1 MKTSISPFNSQKRK
15 TQVGCHPWFQ
25 YIWTIYFQKQKLINY
40 FFTPFSSK
48 PSLFFNRSSYIF
60 LYFLSTSSK
69 FGFTNAGSLIC
80 FESFSNSE
88 LEIDFEKKF
97 SVRQKTWDIDS
108 CSCIFSR
115 VLRREYKLVNSFF
128 HLVYFFFHLR
138 SLRQKPVLFEPVV
151 FCSNIFRHFEV
162 VAHLGC

>member
-15 TQVGCHPWFQ
+15 TQVGCLPWFQ
-25 YIWTIYFQKQKLINY
+25 YIWTIYFQKQKIINY
-40 FFTPFSSK
+40 FSTPFSSK

-69 FGFTNAGSLIC
+69 FGFINAGSLII

-88 LEIDFEKKF
+88 SWFRKEVF
-97 SVRQKTWDIDS
+97 VCQKTWDIDS
-108 CSCIFSR
+108 CICIFSR

-128 HLVYFFFHLR
+128 HLVHFFFHLR